1 MAKAKLQQQSR
12 GGVERCAV
20 ALRVMVA
27 ATLRC
32 GAKRQARARRG
43 KSANVGS
50 RKPFVAL
57 PQLRQRCAFHALL
70 ALVLLT
76 AWRKPLPIGAF
87 GAGLLFLLTAK
98 LAWTEIRFYKRPGP
112 MTAFLALCWALS
124 IGSAIFADHY
134 GLL

>member
-1 MAKAKLQQQSR
+1 MTDLH
-12 GGVERCAV
+12 V
-20 ALRVMVA
+20 AEAEPTTPWPHWMEKWVLPFLSDTALWPVVVA
-27 ATLRC
+27 
-32 GAKRQARARRG
+32 GIG
-43 KSANVGS
+43 HIV
-50 RKPFVAL
+50 
-57 PQLRQRCAFHALL
+57 ALL

-98 LAWTEIRFYKRPGP
+98 IAWTEIRFYKRPGP

-124 IGSAIFADHY
+124 IGSAIFADHH